1 MRFIPKTHKLGI
13 VKHIEKEYYFEI
25 DSQVLDP
32 LLDQAVDVEL
42 DPGDIDL
49 FNNLLLR
56 RYL

>member
-1 MRFIPKTHKLGI
+1 MQFIPKTHKLGV
-13 VKHIEKEYYFEI
+13 VKHIEKEYYLDI

-32 LLDQAVDVEL
+32 LLDQAVDVQL

-56 RYL
+56 RHL